1 MAFRKKNKQVD
12 PATPEEVAKLGHKHE
27 VEAAKDKK
35 SSVYDHFHA
44 QEEAKQIADAKK
56 RKKRYA
62 IILSSLVAI
71 LLIMYIIS
79 MLLTQ
84 WGDLTISI
92 GDLYDGKTIMLCEN
106 AAFEDGVGVK
116 LNGGVV
122 KDVTN
127 ITKSWLPKGLDTEKD
142 GQHNGKNYL
151 AYTFYL
157 KNTSDKDLEYN
168 STMTVTGVSKS
179 ADEAVRFQVYRNGKD
194 NVYAKGTYKDRK
206 TAETDATKFVDNDT
220 ILKTEKTPLK
230 AGAVDKF
237 TVVVWIEGNDRE
249 CVDAIRG
256 GTVRS
261 QMVFDVVP
269 DNPEETKDKK

>member
-1 MAFRKKNKQVD
+1 MALRKKNKQVD

-27 VEAAKDKK
+27 VAAAKDKK

-44 QEEAKQIADAKK
+44 QEEAKKIADAKK

-62 IILSSLVAI
+62 IILGSLVAI
-71 LLIMYIIS
+71 LLVMYIIS

-84 WGDLTISI
+84 WGDLVITI
-92 GDLYDGKTIMLCEN
+92 GDMGDDSGKTIMLCEN

-116 LNGGVV
+116 LNGGQVQ
-122 KDVTN
+122 KVTN
-127 ITKSWLPKGLDTEKD
+127 ITKAWLPKGLDTEKD
-142 GQHNGKNYL
+142 GGHNGKNYL

-157 KNTSDKDLEYN
+157 KNTGDKDLEYN
-168 STMTVTGVSKS
+168 TTMTVTGASKS
-179 ADEAVRFQVYRNGKD
+179 ADEAVRFQVYKNGSD
-194 NVYAKGTYKDRK
+194 SVYAKGTYKDRK

-220 ILKTEKTPLK
+220 IFKTQKSPLK

-237 TVVVWIEGNDRE
+237 TVVAWIEGNDRE

-261 QMVFDVVP
+261 QMVFDVVS
-269 DNPEETKDKK
+269 DNPEESNS

>member
-1 MAFRKKNKQVD
+1 MALFKKNKQVD

-62 IILSSLVAI
+62 IILSALVFT
-71 LLIMYIIS
+71 LLVMYIIS

-92 GDLYDGKTIMLCEN
+92 GDLYDGKTIMLCESMDFDN
-106 AAFEDGVGVK
+106 GATVK

-142 GQHNGKNYL
+142 GQHNGENYL

-157 KNTSDKDLEYN
+157 KNTGDKDLKYN
-168 STMTVTGVSKS
+168 TKMDVTGVSKS
-179 ADEAVRFQVYRNGKD
+179 ADEAVRFQIYRNGKD
-194 NVYAKGTYKDRK
+194 NVYAKGTYKNRK
-206 TAETDATKFVDNDT
+206 TAETDATKFVDDDT
-220 ILKTEKTPLK
+220 ILKVENTDLK
-230 AGAVDKF
+230 AGATDKF
-237 TVVVWIEGNDRE
+237 TVVVWVEGNDPE

-269 DNPEETKDKK
+269 DNPDETK

>member
-1 MAFRKKNKQVD
+1 MPFKKKNKQVD

-27 VEAAKDKK
+27 VAAAKDKK

-84 WGDLTISI
+84 WGDLVISI
-92 GDLYDGKTIMLCEN
+92 GDMGDDSGKTIMLCESMDFDN
-106 AAFEDGVGVK
+106 GASVK
-116 LNGGVV
+116 LNGGQVQ
-122 KDVTN
+122 KVTN
-127 ITKSWLPKGLDTEKD
+127 ITKAWLPKGLDTEKD
-142 GQHNGKNYL
+142 GGHNGKNYL

-157 KNTSDKDLEYN
+157 KNTGDKDLEYN
-168 STMTVTGVSKS
+168 TTMTVTGASKS
-179 ADEAVRFQVYRNGKD
+179 ADEAVRFQIYKNGKD
-194 NVYAKGTYKDRK
+194 NVYAKGSYKNRK
-206 TAETDATKFVDNDT
+206 TAETDATKFVDNNT
-220 ILKTEKTPLK
+220 ILKDKNSPLK
-230 AGAVDKF
+230 AGSVDKF
-237 TVVVWIEGNDRE
+237 TVVIWVEGNDPE

-261 QMVFDVVP
+261 QMVFDVVS
-269 DNPEETKDKK
+269 EETTSN

>member
-1 MAFRKKNKQVD
+1 
-12 PATPEEVAKLGHKHE
+12 
-27 VEAAKDKK
+27 
-35 SSVYDHFHA
+35 
-44 QEEAKQIADAKK
+44 
-56 RKKRYA
+56 
-62 IILSSLVAI
+62 
-71 LLIMYIIS
+71 MYIIS

-106 AAFEDGVGVK
+106 ASFEDGVGVK
-116 LNGGVV
+116 LNGGQVQ
-122 KDVTN
+122 KVTN
-127 ITKSWLPKGLDTEKD
+127 ITKAWLPKGLDTEKD
-142 GQHNGKNYL
+142 GGHNGKNYL

-157 KNTSDKDLEYN
+157 KNTGDKDLEYN
-168 STMTVTGVSKS
+168 TTMTVTGASKS
-179 ADEAVRFQVYRNGKD
+179 ADEAVRFQVYKNGSD
-194 NVYAKGTYKDRK
+194 SVYAKGTYKDRK

-220 ILKTEKTPLK
+220 IFKTQKSPLK

-237 TVVVWIEGNDRE
+237 TVVAWIEGNDRE

-269 DNPEETKDKK
+269 DNPDETK